1 MRSSRA
7 SVSQP
12 ADRSAGEGGSTGGAA
27 ARTAHAALTVRIW
40 TALHRHTWV
49 RTLQARRFAVVGA
62 VNTSVDFVLFVGLTK
77 ILHLPLDLVWVAKL
91 MSGTVAI
98 SISFMLNRSWV
109 FGATTH
115 GAMRQGA
122 KFVAATA
129 VGVYGVQTPLTQL
142 FASVF
147 QAPGRALYAVLRDV
161 GLAHAF
167 PSILTHALAT
177 KTAAFALATCVSM
190 AFNFLAYR
198 YWVFRTSAS

>member
-1 MRSSRA
+1 MRSRRA
-7 SVSQP
+7 RVSEPVDGP
-12 ADRSAGEGGSTGGAA
+12 AGDGSSTGGAA
-27 ARTAHAALTVRIW
+27 ARTTHASLTARIW

-49 RTLQARRFAVVGA
+49 KTLQARRFAIVGA
-62 VNTSVDFVLFVGLTK
+62 VNTLVDYVLFVGLTK

-98 SISFMLNRSWV
+98 SISFALNRSWV
-109 FGATTH
+109 FGATSH
-115 GAMRQGA
+115 GAMRQA
-122 KFVAATA
+122 TKFVGATA
-129 VGVYGVQTPLTQL
+129 IGVYGVQTPLTQL

-161 GLAHAF
+161 GLAQAF
-167 PSILTHALAT
+167 PSLLTQALAT

-198 YWVFRTSAS
+198 YWVFRKSAS